1 MIFSALLQPFIA
13 MGQEDSSQFP
23 KSDESLPMTSANIFS
38 KLTDEL
44 GLNPD
49 LDWGES
55 FGYGEGDEE
64 EVGQNMYM
72 VIYKKI
78 LTDPSAK
85 TLKDVSGKYG
95 LNQGDTWLVL
105 NGDYTPLVDRK
116 PGMTQEE
123 LLGKVREMQA
133 EYNETKDINQLE
145 ANIKAAVEPSEMFAN
160 GDLGDSGFD
169 LIHDLNM
176 IEEILF
182 LETSPIDIG
191 KSYTS
196 GTGDGLSNYGQA
208 PSTSGEIT
216 APFGIKTPAEPSI
229 TAGGGTDTVS
239 QSGSGAGGSNPLE
252 TKSGEGIFNP
262 NECFTESKY
271 DIALNNF
278 EENSLTDANFKDE
291 NAGQEAKSGT
301 YAAPGT
307 GINTPIATNNNDMAA
322 DDFLPA
328 NKPDKTPVPN
338 APAADWLKDRYCAGF
353 FCLDINFIKEPAKSA
368 YENSDNCIA
377 CHVEKIND
385 TLKEVI
391 NHSLVPTKA
400 TGNLGESAEC
410 KKAMLTAFG
419 SLSMNV
425 YAIGMPIKTPIND
438 DLMFGTNI
446 DDEWENYCKQVA
458 FFPFDLCE
466 TENDETM
473 EEETY
478 EAPVS
483 LTARAAKQAAVQAP
497 DDVTQAELSR
507 RISDQIEGY
516 EAEQEEAIKLI
527 ETNKSTEEASVLYQP
542 LKYELERMNSFFK
555 NIQDILHSLHEEVDA
570 LPGRQACYDLKNKNQ
585 CE

>member
-13 MGQEDSSQFP
+13 FGQEDGEQFS

-38 KLTDEL
+38 KLSDEL

-55 FGYGEGDEE
+55 FGYGEGDEDK
-64 EVGQNMYM
+64 VGQDMYM
-72 VIYKKI
+72 VIYKKV

-123 LLGKVREMQA
+123 LLAKVREMQR

-169 LIHDLNM
+169 LIHDLNL

-196 GTGDGLSNYGQA
+196 ATGDGLANYGQA
-208 PSTSGEIT
+208 PATSGELT
-216 APFGIKTPAEPSI
+216 APAGIKTPADPSI
-229 TAGGGTDTVS
+229 SVGGGTDTVS
-239 QSGSGAGGSNPLE
+239 ESGSGASGSNPLE
-252 TKSGEGIFNP
+252 TKSGEGVFNP
-262 NECFTESKY
+262 NACFTESKY
-271 DIALNNF
+271 DSALNDF
-278 EENSLTDANFKDE
+278 EENALTDPNFKDE
-291 NAGQEAKSGT
+291 SAGQEVKSGS
-301 YAAPGT
+301 YSAPGT
-307 GINTPIATNNNDMAA
+307 AINTPVTTKDAVVE
-322 DDFLPA
+322 DFLPA
-328 NKPDKTPVPN
+328 EKPDLTPVPN
-338 APAADWLKDRYCAGF
+338 APADDWLKDRYCAGF
-353 FCLDINFIKEPAKSA
+353 FCLDVDFVKEPAKSA
-368 YENSDNCIA
+368 FENSDNCIA

-466 TENDETM
+466 TDEDDTT
-473 EEETY
+473 EEDTY
-478 EAPVS
+478 EEPVS
-483 LTARAAKQAAVQAP
+483 LTARAATQAAVQAP
-497 DDVTQAELSR
+497 DEVTQAELSA
-507 RISDQIEGY
+507 RISEQIEGY
-516 EAEQEEAIKLI
+516 EAEQEKTIQSI
-527 ETNKSTEEASVLYQP
+527 ETDKATEEASVLYQP
-542 LKYELERMNSFFK
+542 LKYELERMNRFFK
-555 NIQDILHSLHEEVDA
+555 NIQDILHSLHEEVEA
-570 LPGRQACYDLKNKNQ
+570 LPGRQACYDLKNKNE